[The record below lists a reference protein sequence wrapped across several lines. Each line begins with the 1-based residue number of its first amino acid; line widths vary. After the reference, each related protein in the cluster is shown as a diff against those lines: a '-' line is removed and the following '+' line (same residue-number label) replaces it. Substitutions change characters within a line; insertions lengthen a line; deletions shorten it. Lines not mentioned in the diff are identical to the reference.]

1 MPPTQTQ
8 LVRSEGIFHGLP
20 AFPDS
25 PEVRGL
31 TALVTG
37 ANGISGYS
45 MVKVLSAAPDRW
57 AKIYCASRRPPP
69 DYFFSELGEGAKN
82 VEHIEADFLSEPA
95 ALAETLKKIPSLCE
109 V

>member
-1 MPPTQTQ
+1 MVAAQSQT
-8 LVRSEGIFHGLP
+8 VYSEGIFHGLP
-20 AFPDS
+20 TYSES
-25 PEVRGL
+25 PELRGL

-45 MVKVLSAAPDRW
+45 MVKVLSAASARW

-69 DYFFSELGEGAKN
+69 DYFFTELGDGAKR

-95 ALAETLKKIPSLCE
+95 KLAETLKSIPSL
-109 V
+109 